1 MTIKKIKR
9 NTATFEIQRRKRYNE
24 TTIESNDAKFNRLA
38 TKSI

>member
-9 NTATFEIQRRKRYNE
+9 NTATFEIQIRKYNE

-38 TKSI
+38 AKSV